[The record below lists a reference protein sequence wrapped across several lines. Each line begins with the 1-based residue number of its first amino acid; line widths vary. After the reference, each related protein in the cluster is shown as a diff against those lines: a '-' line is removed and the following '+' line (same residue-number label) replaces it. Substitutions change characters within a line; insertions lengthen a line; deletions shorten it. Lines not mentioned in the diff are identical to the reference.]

1 MCKQEVLDYIQN
13 NNLIGIKAG
22 VGRPDFLD
30 IWMVVVQGRIF
41 ARSWG
46 LAERSWYN
54 SFLKNPI
61 GQIKCGTIL
70 YPIWAT
76 TVDDSPELTTAINQA
91 YLTKYNQGYNSIYA
105 QSIIAEKHVAKTME
119 FMIDEFKSPVIQ
131 PNSSII

>member
-1 MCKQEVLDYIQN
+1 MCKQKVLDYIQN
-13 NNLIGIKAG
+13 NNLIGVKAG
-22 VGRPDFLD
+22 IERPDFLD

-54 SFLKNPI
+54 SFLKKPM

-70 YPIWAT
+70 CQIWAT
-76 TVDDSPELTTAINQA
+76 VVDDTPELTAAINQA
-91 YLTKYNQGYNSIYA
+91 YLAKYNQGYNSVYA

>member
-1 MCKQEVLDYIQN
+1 MYKQEVLDYIKK

-22 VGRPDFLD
+22 IERPDFLD

-76 TVDDSPELTTAINQA
+76 AVDDSPELTAAINQA
-91 YLTKYNQGYNSIYA
+91 YLAKYNQDYNSVYV

-119 FMIDEFKSPVIQ
+119 FMIDEFESTVI
-131 PNSSII
+131 